1 MGSGLSQSDVQEL
14 LKEGYSMSEI
24 QDAVREVEQEEL
36 QESYNYSQNRTD
48 PRMYAQ
54 QSAFMSGANDNLIKW
69 QLELDNI
76 LERAEH
82 ILRGDKLVTEGG
94 HLIWRKQ
101 DNPINEILNDY
112 GVQEVMRIL
121 SMYLNRNTILSD
133 YDAEEIREKVL
144 DFGRELNDLFFMKYE
159 EMGLTVKFEQAFQHI
174 FETTDKLI
182 FSKDGR
188 KITVAI
194 RTSNG
199 LIQFLELSENQINDI
214 DLERERLS
222 LEKRKNYPMLV
233 REIVDIVHSAYKR
246 ALEGG
251 ERRSLREARQ
261 VTQTEPLYGNMG
273 GGVTINTGGM
283 QRQRGVLNPMR
294 YLMGKNK

>member
-1 MGSGLSQSDVQEL
+1 MGNGLSQSDVQEL

-24 QDAVREVEQEEL
+24 QEAVREVEQEEL

-94 HLIWRKQ
+94 HLIWKRQ
-101 DNPINEILNDY
+101 ENPIKEILNDY

-133 YDAEEIREKVL
+133 YNAEEIREKIL

-159 EMGLTVKFEQAFQHI
+159 EMGLTVTFEQAFQYI

-261 VTQTEPLYGNMG
+261 VTQTEPLYQGM

-283 QRQRGVLNPMR
+283 QKQRGVLNPLR
-294 YLMGKNK
+294 YLMGKQK